1 MKGYKIIKSGILGL
15 LIYDKNENKKFITKN
30 MINDQLELVSEFQN
44 AFEQPI
50 LDKTDEIPVERRK
63 LRLALLFEE
72 LCELATAYGLD
83 NTFNNIILSHRL
95 NHNEELDTEIL
106 DKKEVLDATCD
117 LQYILCGTIL
127 ENGQQNEFDP
137 AFIDVHESNMSKL
150 CVDME
155 EAILTIQNYQSKG
168 INVTY
173 KKMSEDLIAIIRE
186 SDNKVLKNI
195 NYKPVDLE
203 KYVK

>member
-1 MKGYKIIKSGILGL
+1 
-15 LIYDKNENKKFITKN
+15 
-30 MINDQLELVSEFQN
+30 MINEQLELVSEFQN

-50 LDKTDEIPVERRK
+50 LNKEDEISVERRK

-72 LCELATAYGLD
+72 LNELAEAYGLQGYFEEICFHNSNSD
-83 NTFNNIILSHRL
+83 GLFNENTLIL
-95 NHNEELDTEIL
+95 N
-106 DKKEVLDATCD
+106 KKEVLDATCD

-150 CVDME
+150 CKGMK
-155 EAILTIQNYQSKG
+155 EAVLTLQDYQSKG

-173 KKMSEDLIAIIRE
+173 KKISKDLTAIIRE
-186 SDNKVLKNI
+186 SDNKILKNI
-195 NYKPVDLE
+195 NYKPVNLD
-203 KYVK
+203 KYV